1 MRLRLALA
9 AEDVA
14 SSGEPVDCA
23 TAKTGVIRRRNV
35 GRIALM

>member
-1 MRLRLALA
+1 MRVKLELA
-9 AEDVA
+9 ADDAV